1 MQLPRSDSDSCM
13 GSLAPAKRKHTFSM
27 LAMLSTESERSG
39 FRTHALLS
47 PKSEDESG
55 KHALYSTAPENS
67 FCMNILLPRAS
78 TGFWHVGDAL
88 PIPRVSARYFP
99 FGTPHPITP

>member
-1 MQLPRSDSDSCM
+1 
-13 GSLAPAKRKHTFSM
+13 M
-27 LAMLSTESERSG
+27 LVMLSTESERSG

-55 KHALYSTAPENS
+55 KHALYSTAPENG
-67 FCMNILLPRAS
+67 FCMNIPLLRAS

-88 PIPRVSARYFP
+88 PIARVSAGFWHAGDALPVTRASTGF
-99 FGTPHPITP
+99 